1 MKKAQAWINKK
12 ISSGVDHAYLLHT
25 VGSFSNKKK
34 SVVMKQ
40 KGLTSKQYD
49 DRYSFLAKVYYIL
62 SGGNR

>member
-1 MKKAQAWINKK
+1 MNKARAWINKK
-12 ISSGVDHAYLLHT
+12 IASGVSREYLLHT

-49 DRYSFLAKVYYIL
+49 ERYAFLAKVYYIL
-62 SGGNR
+62 SGG